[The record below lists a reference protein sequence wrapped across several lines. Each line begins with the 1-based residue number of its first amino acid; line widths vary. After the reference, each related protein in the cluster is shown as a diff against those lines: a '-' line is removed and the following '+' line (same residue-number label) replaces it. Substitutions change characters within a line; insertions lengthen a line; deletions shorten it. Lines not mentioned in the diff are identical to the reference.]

1 MRMESISTRPALLCA
16 LFLAAL
22 VTACAQGRPD
32 RILDLTYPFDES
44 TVYWP
49 TNKSFQWEKTA
60 WGITSGGYWYA
71 SADFAASEHGGTH
84 IDAPI
89 HFGQGRNTVD
99 QIPVSQLIGPAVL
112 VDITQQCGANVD
124 YELTVDD
131 LKQWE
136 SRHGVIEDGS
146 LVLIHTGWGQ
156 YWSNQHRYLGSDTL
170 RDVSTLHFPGV
181 SRQAAQFLVTERA
194 IRGVGIDTASIDPG
208 RSRDFPV
215 HQVLSQANV
224 YALENVAALESLPPR
239 GARVFALP
247 IKIKGGTGGPVRI
260 IAFVP

>member
-1 MRMESISTRPALLCA
+1 MRTESISTRPVLLCA
-16 LFLAAL
+16 LILTAF

-32 RILDLTYPFDES
+32 RILDLTYPFDEA

-60 WGITSGGYWYA
+60 WGITSEGYWYA

-146 LVLIHTGWGQ
+146 LVLIRTGWGQ
-156 YWSNQHRYLGSDTL
+156 HWSNQHRYLGSDTL

-181 SRQAAQFLVTERA
+181 SRQAAHFLVTERA
-194 IRGVGIDTASIDPG
+194 IRGMGIDTASIDPG
-208 RSRDFPV
+208 RSRNFPV

-224 YALENVAALESLPPR
+224 YALVLGSSR
-239 GARVFALP
+239 YR
-247 IKIKGGTGGPVRI
+247 
-260 IAFVP
+260 